1 MDLKEFGVY
10 FAKLRERSG
19 YRSQRELAEKS
30 GVSHSTI
37 NRIESGSHK
46 VSTENLRIIAPY
58 LKEVS
63 YEDLLHALG
72 YIDSGV
78 ATTENNGVEMTI
90 RMLEKEAQDLGL
102 SISDPQ
108 FIDMIKD
115 SIKLIKLARG
125 KDLKDS

>member
-10 FAKLRERSG
+10 FAKIRERSG

-46 VSTENLRIIAPY
+46 VSTENLKILAPH
-58 LKEVS
+58 LKEVT

-72 YIDSGV
+72 YIDNG
-78 ATTENNGVEMTI
+78 ATAENTGVETTI
-90 RMLEKEAQDLGL
+90 RMLEKEAHELGL

-108 FIDMIKD
+108 FIEMVKD
-115 SIKLIKLARG
+115 SIKLIKIARG
-125 KDLKDS
+125 KDLNNS